1 MRANERALLAA
12 CIDTGTYAGWTRAHK
27 HTDEP
32 NEPRIQE
39 EIENAIWYE
48 IDQYFV
54 FDSERDLCDEHE

>member
-12 CIDTGTYAGWTRAHK
+12 CIDTGISFGWNRSHK

-32 NEPRIQE
+32 HELRIQE

-54 FDSERDLCDEHE
+54 FDSESDLKEE